1 MTDQSKPSVIEIGLS
16 PPPFV
21 LVEHLL
27 KFEKFLPDFDQP
39 GGSVTLST
47 ALRGSLPPFRSRAK
61 VRRFTRRG
69 QPLFSSKAFRA
80 GGLFT
85 FGKCTG
91 WMRTSSVA
99 AFDKADEAHQEMGYT
114 I

>member
-69 QPLFSSKAFRA
+69 QRPSAREAFLRSGNAQA
-80 GGLFT
+80 G
-85 FGKCTG
+85 
-91 WMRTSSVA
+91 
-99 AFDKADEAHQEMGYT
+99 
-114 I
+114 